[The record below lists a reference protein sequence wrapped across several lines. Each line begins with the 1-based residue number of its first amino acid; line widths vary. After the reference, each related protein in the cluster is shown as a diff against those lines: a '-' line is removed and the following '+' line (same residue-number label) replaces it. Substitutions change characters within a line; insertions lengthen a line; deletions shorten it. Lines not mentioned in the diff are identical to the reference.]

1 MTEPKKGLL
10 VRSSRLDAD
19 KSEKTQVELYPGDTI
34 EYGITHEVE
43 LPDRTKM
50 WVKVGSTTKV
60 VDGEEARHAAD
71 RLVGFV
77 HDQIKYR
84 IVQAAQDAGDIAL

>member
-1 MTEPKKGLL
+1 M
-10 VRSSRLDAD
+10 VRARRLDHEV
-19 KSEKTQVELYPGDTI
+19 SERTQVELYPGDTI
-34 EYGITHEVE
+34 EYGLTHEVE

-50 WVKVGSTTKV
+50 WVKVASTTKV
-60 VDGEEARHAAD
+60 VDGELARDAAD

-84 IVQAAQDAGDIAL
+84 IVQAAQDAGDISL